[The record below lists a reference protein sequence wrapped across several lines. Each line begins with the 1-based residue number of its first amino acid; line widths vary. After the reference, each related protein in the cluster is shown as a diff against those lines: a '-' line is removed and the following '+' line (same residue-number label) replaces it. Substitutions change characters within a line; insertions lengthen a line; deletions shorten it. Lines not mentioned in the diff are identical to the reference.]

1 MAYPFVVDQVDAAGV
16 SRYQD
21 GTLLAPGM
29 EIVSRPEGAAVTA
42 QLHEARGAPPSRCP
56 AGVLGD
62 PAAESRAARALA
74 AGSTVGVG
82 FANLYA
88 LVSRADPTTVRRVNL
103 RKGRPAG
110 QVASVTTTPSR
121 VLDAWDL
128 DRLPPGLTPAAVR
141 AVVDAFFALGP
152 FGFRGPARAGLPTC
166 LTAEDGDL
174 PTTQLIAPG
183 YACPANAFLQRALE
197 ETGDDLLSIT
207 SANRSRHRTGADD
220 VPAHWRAAGLA
231 PDFGRDPGFVLLPHR
246 DEAAARRAYPQH
258 LPMSTTVLALHTT
271 TYLPDDPRPQL
282 RLERHGSLDA
292 DTVRA
297 VLAGFGFGLALG
309 PDAGRRLVPRRYP
322 DAAAAGC

>member
-1 MAYPFVVDQVDAAGV
+1 MAHRFVVDQAKARGV

-21 GTLLAPGM
+21 ETLLAPGM
-29 EIVSRPEGAAVTA
+29 VIVSRPEGAAVTA
-42 QLHEARGAPPSRCP
+42 QLHEVRQAYPGRYP

-62 PAAESRAARALA
+62 AVAEARAARALA

-88 LVSRADPTTVRRVNL
+88 LVSGADAATVRRVNVG
-103 RKGRPAG
+103 KGRPTG
-110 QVASVTTTPSR
+110 QVASVTTTPAR

-128 DRLPPGLTPAAVR
+128 DRLPSGLSPADVR
-141 AVVDAFFALGP
+141 AIVDAFFARGP
-152 FGFRGPARAGLPTC
+152 FGFRGPARSGLPTC
-166 LTAEDGDL
+166 LTADDGGL
-174 PTTQLIAPG
+174 PTAQLIAPG
-183 YACPANAFLQRALE
+183 YACPANAFLQRALV

-246 DEAAARRAYPQH
+246 DEAAARRAYPHH

-271 TYLPDDPRPQL
+271 LYRQDDPRPHL
-282 RLERHGSLDA
+282 RLERHGSLDV
-292 DTVRA
+292 DTVRT
-297 VLAGFGFGLALG
+297 VLAGLGFGLVLG
-309 PDAGRRLVPRRYP
+309 PGAARRLVPRRYP
-322 DAAAAGC
+322 DATAADC